1 MNGTERRKGII
12 DMLKSDEMGVS
23 GSALARHFGVSRQV
37 IVQDIALIRANGYDI
52 ISTHKGYIMESRE
65 SVDRI
70 FKVRHTEEQIEDE
83 LSTIVDLG
91 GIVKDVFVYHKSYG
105 IVRAGLNIKC
115 RKDIKDYIE
124 NLKSGVS
131 TPLMRVTSDYHYHT
145 VVAES
150 KEQLDM
156 IQEELS
162 KKSYLAE
169 LRAHEPVDFWS
180 EED

>member
-1 MNGTERRKGII
+1 MIGTERRKCII
-12 DMLKSDEMGVS
+12 DMLKAGDMGVS
-23 GSALARHFGVSRQV
+23 GSALAKHFGVSRQI
-37 IVQDIALIRANGYDI
+37 IVQDIALIRAQGYDI
-52 ISTHKGYIMESRE
+52 ISTHKGYIMENKE
-65 SVDRI
+65 SADRI

-83 LSTIVDLG
+83 LATITDMG
-91 GIVKDVFVYHKSYG
+91 GIVKDIFVYHKSYG
-105 IVRAGLNIKC
+105 IVKAGLNIKC

-162 KKSYLAE
+162 KKGYLAE
-169 LRAHEPVDFWS
+169 LRAYEPVDFWS
-180 EED
+180 DEN